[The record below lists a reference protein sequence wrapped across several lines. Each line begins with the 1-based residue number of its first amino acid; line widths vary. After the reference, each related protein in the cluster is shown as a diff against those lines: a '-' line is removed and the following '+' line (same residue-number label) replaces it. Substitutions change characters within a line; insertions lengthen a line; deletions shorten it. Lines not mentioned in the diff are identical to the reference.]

1 MTNAS
6 ENREHIVETYK
17 RHDSDTGSV
26 EVQVA
31 LLTDRINRLN
41 NHFKVAR
48 KDYASRTGLMKMVG
62 HRRSLLAYL
71 RRKDVSRYE
80 QLIQQLGLRR

>member
-1 MTNAS
+1 MTNAGD
-6 ENREHIVETYK
+6 NKGQVVQNFK
-17 RHDSDTGSV
+17 RHESDTGSV

-31 LLTDRINRLN
+31 LLTDRINSLN

-71 RRKDVSRYE
+71 RRKSVSRYE

>member
-1 MTNAS
+1 MANAGGNK
-6 ENREHIVETYK
+6 ERIVETY
-17 RHDSDTGSV
+17 RRSDSDTGSV

-71 RRKDVSRYE
+71 RRKNVSRYE